1 MSRNHDTRLER
12 LEKRK
17 KPRQDVIVIWRT
29 IVEADG
35 STVAPTYYETS
46 DGKHVWEREPNES
59 PEDFERRVSD
69 DVERITDRFAVEL
82 RPYKQE
88 IRGGE
93 DDLDGTIARR
103 TGHAGLDFGRTG
115 QALKNASPNHPQG

>member
-1 MSRNHDTRLER
+1 MSRNHVSRLER

-46 DGKHVWEREPNES
+46 DGKHVWEREPDES

-69 DVERITDRFAVEL
+69 DADRIANHGTVVLLPLNR
-82 RPYKQE
+82 
-88 IRGGE
+88 RG
-93 DDLDGTIARR
+93 L
-103 TGHAGLDFGRTG
+103 
-115 QALKNASPNHPQG
+115 